1 MRNMNVD
8 YSLIG
13 TRIKQAR
20 KSCNMT
26 QEHLAEKLG
35 VSIGYVSQ
43 RGITK
48 ISLDLLASISNI
60 LNRDLCYFV
69 SGANY
74 MAANYMEEEL
84 IREFS
89 KLSTGNKQ
97 LVIQIIGLF
106 RKNERGE

>member
-1 MRNMNVD
+1 MNVD

-13 TRIKQAR
+13 TRIKHAR

-43 RGITK
+43 VERGITK